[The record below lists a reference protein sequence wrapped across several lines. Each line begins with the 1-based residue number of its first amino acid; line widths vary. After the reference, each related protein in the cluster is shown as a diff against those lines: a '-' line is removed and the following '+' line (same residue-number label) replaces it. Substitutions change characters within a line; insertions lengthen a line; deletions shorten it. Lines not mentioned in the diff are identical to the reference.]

1 MNQYLPT
8 GAQNNYLEKYD
19 GSGNVSS
26 TAPSAGLS
34 MTQDRILGIDNVTLS
49 SEPVV
54 S

>member
-49 SEPVV
+49 SGPVV